1 MSCRDDKLVRY
12 KRSPTPVDVPPPLL
26 PHLDLHCPGLGPV
39 LCADSTANFRDSVEE
54 FLCRLTTAVAEVV
67 TGTTGADPASTPGE
81 AGEAGAEDG
90 EEEECGHSRRPHNSH
105 RHHVL
110 LPTELNH
117 DWTGLSRL
125 VRIYTSS

>member
-1 MSCRDDKLVRY
+1 MSCRDDEPVRDE
-12 KRSPTPVDVPPPLL
+12 RAATPVDIPASLL
-26 PHLDLHCPGLGPV
+26 PHLDLHCPRLGPV
-39 LCADSTANFRDSVEE
+39 LRADSTANFRDSVEE

-105 RHHVL
+105 SHHVL
-110 LPTELNH
+110 LPTRLDH